1 MRKAKTVLK
10 AAASKRR
17 KMKQIEK
24 EKNLIT
30 ADVPPAKE
38 VPRKNKVQRKDLK
51 EQNDFKDII
60 KKQLRE
66 LNDHNKVQFNKQGK
80 GKRTKARRGSQDNYL
95 DDIKKSLLN
104 MRRQI
109 EDHLYGRTK
118 KGTVQGCL
126 LYTSPSPRDRG

>member
-38 VPRKNKVQRKDLK
+38 VPRKNKVQRK
-51 EQNDFKDII
+51 
-60 KKQLRE
+60 
-66 LNDHNKVQFNKQGK
+66 GK
-80 GKRTKARRGSQDNYL
+80 GVWSNSNPKRIMAVVMMER
-95 DDIKKSLLN
+95 
-104 MRRQI
+104 
-109 EDHLYGRTK
+109 
-118 KGTVQGCL
+118 
-126 LYTSPSPRDRG
+126 